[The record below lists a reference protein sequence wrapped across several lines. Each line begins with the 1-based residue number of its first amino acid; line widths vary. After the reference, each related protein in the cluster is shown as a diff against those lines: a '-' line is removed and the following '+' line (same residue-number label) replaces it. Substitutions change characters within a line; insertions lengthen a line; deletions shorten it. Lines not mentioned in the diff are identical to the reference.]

1 MDIETAATTAIK
13 EKIANTDRLSQYI
26 NERDKEPIWDGSIYV
41 YKNES
46 RKSDNFIGRI
56 PVQVKGKMVK
66 SNILEKDK
74 IKYSVPT
81 RNLEKY
87 RDEGGVIYFVVYVS
101 ENAKKRIYYA
111 SLLPYILNKYI
122 NNAHGKEVSIILKRL
137 PEESHDFE
145 NLVNN
150 FINDRKKQR
159 TVQDGRNKSINEIA
173 KLLGKDNI
181 KLTINY
187 MDIGNYELDPIS
199 SLMNNETYMYMEN
212 KDESISFPIQRYDGM
227 DMVSYERDVNV
238 YANRKKYFD
247 KIKIERY
254 INNKIV
260 ICMGTSF
267 KFIGSD
273 GKATLKYELNGNL
286 DEQIKSMQFI
296 LDVVADGGLY
306 IFNKK
311 CTIEQMKYGQN
322 DFYKEAVEKK
332 LEYFLMIKMTLDKL
346 GIREPLEIEKVTE
359 KQEGY
364 VEMLINSILK
374 GERIGF
380 KDKKQI
386 PLLSVVSIGN
396 LNIILLFKQMEDK
409 RYEVKD
415 FFRYKFECM
424 LDKEENYDTTQF
436 CILRTDDYLKASN
449 IDISIVEKAFME
461 HNNKGHYE
469 RMVLCILEMIKAYD
483 KRTIRI
489 EFLETAANLSKWLT
503 EKEPDN
509 LIHYINLYQCY
520 RRQRKLTDDEKNKLC
535 RILEEDGINDSIKAA
550 AYILLDSKQLADMY
564 IDKLDNKEIK
574 TFVDF
579 PIYYLYEKLR

>member
-199 SLMNNETYMYMEN
+199 SLMNNET
-212 KDESISFPIQRYDGM
+212 
-227 DMVSYERDVNV
+227 
-238 YANRKKYFD
+238 
-247 KIKIERY
+247 
-254 INNKIV
+254 
-260 ICMGTSF
+260 
-267 KFIGSD
+267 
-273 GKATLKYELNGNL
+273 
-286 DEQIKSMQFI
+286 
-296 LDVVADGGLY
+296 
-306 IFNKK
+306 
-311 CTIEQMKYGQN
+311 
-322 DFYKEAVEKK
+322 
-332 LEYFLMIKMTLDKL
+332 
-346 GIREPLEIEKVTE
+346 
-359 KQEGY
+359 
-364 VEMLINSILK
+364 
-374 GERIGF
+374 
-380 KDKKQI
+380 
-386 PLLSVVSIGN
+386 
-396 LNIILLFKQMEDK
+396 
-409 RYEVKD
+409 
-415 FFRYKFECM
+415 
-424 LDKEENYDTTQF
+424 
-436 CILRTDDYLKASN
+436 
-449 IDISIVEKAFME
+449 
-461 HNNKGHYE
+461 
-469 RMVLCILEMIKAYD
+469 
-483 KRTIRI
+483 
-489 EFLETAANLSKWLT
+489 LETAANLSKWLT

-520 RRQRKLTDDEKNKLC
+520 RRQRKLTDDETHKLC
-535 RILEEDGINDSIKAA
+535 RLLEEDGINDSIKVA

-579 PIYYLYEKLR
+579 PIYYLYEKLK